1 MLDYIIEMIIFTYYS
16 LYIGLHGCSNIC
28 VVDVVVVV
36 MYNLYITMKHNSW
49 TIMTIV
55 Y

>member
-1 MLDYIIEMIIFTYYS
+1 MIMYTFYS
-16 LYIGLHGCSNIC
+16 LYLGLHGCSNMY

-36 MYNLYITMKHNSW
+36 MYNLYITMKHDSW
-49 TIMTIV
+49 TFMTIV